1 MLQRQRLVSL
11 LINKN
16 PKVLWSR
23 AKFVGK
29 FLELNFSTDLRESYD
44 GFQNL
49 RISGSSS
56 VREGDGPQMTQT
68 SMPLVNW
75 KVINLCGTVG
85 WLSGR
90 YTGISLDVQGVKDDK
105 RRESNTS
112 SLADKLHHFL
122 VATATFPSMNRQ
134 PYTLSAASVNAS
146 RKFCKTAFSGA
157 AMISTALVSWQ
168 NPQDPLIPRILST
181 KL

>member
-1 MLQRQRLVSL
+1 MSH
-11 LINKN
+11 
-16 PKVLWSR
+16 
-23 AKFVGK
+23 
-29 FLELNFSTDLRESYD
+29 
-44 GFQNL
+44 
-49 RISGSSS
+49 
-56 VREGDGPQMTQT
+56 
-68 SMPLVNW
+68 
-75 KVINLCGTVG
+75 TVG

-146 RKFCKTAFSGA
+146 RKF
-157 AMISTALVSWQ
+157 
-168 NPQDPLIPRILST
+168 
-181 KL
+181 